1 MSSNQLT
8 INYVPY
14 KSQTDASIQYVF
26 NQAQAPSTFQREN
39 YASSNNATSQIY
51 SSYQPCTAS
60 NTSYRP
66 IHNHIQQQ
74 QHQQQQQ
81 QQLDVN
87 NTSNNRFSDLFEPID
102 LDSVS

>member
-51 SSYQPCTAS
+51 SSYQPCIAS

-66 IHNHIQQQ
+66 IHNHI
-74 QHQQQQQ
+74 QQQQ

>member
-74 QHQQQQQ
+74 QQ